1 MQILTHLAFFIQND
15 EVFYKIFKNFHL
27 FCMPKNAEKKLLTL
41 KCSKLN
47 IFENTKPFRYLIKMV
62 IKDHLLI
69 KKNLN
74 DQIVSKSDF
83 FPYLISDIGHHS
95 KKYANNNKPQENP
108 VSKSQKIVLIKL
120 RRDLNLLNEM
130 PFCFTDKAYFYS
142 NGAFFYCRTYLKS
155 MKPLKFYEKIC
166 LLPVGYFY
174 VK

>member
-1 MQILTHLAFFIQND
+1 
-15 EVFYKIFKNFHL
+15 
-27 FCMPKNAEKKLLTL
+27 
-41 KCSKLN
+41 
-47 IFENTKPFRYLIKMV
+47 MV
-62 IKDHLLI
+62 IKDHLPI

-130 PFCFTDKAYFYS
+130 PFCFTDKAYFIQM
-142 NGAFFYCRTYLKS
+142 ARFFTVART
-155 MKPLKFYEKIC
+155 
-166 LLPVGYFY
+166 
-174 VK
+174 

>member
-1 MQILTHLAFFIQND
+1 
-15 EVFYKIFKNFHL
+15 
-27 FCMPKNAEKKLLTL
+27 
-41 KCSKLN
+41 
-47 IFENTKPFRYLIKMV
+47 MV

-130 PFCFTDKAYFYS
+130 PFVLLIRPTFIQMA
-142 NGAFFYCRTYLKS
+142 GFFYCRTYLKS